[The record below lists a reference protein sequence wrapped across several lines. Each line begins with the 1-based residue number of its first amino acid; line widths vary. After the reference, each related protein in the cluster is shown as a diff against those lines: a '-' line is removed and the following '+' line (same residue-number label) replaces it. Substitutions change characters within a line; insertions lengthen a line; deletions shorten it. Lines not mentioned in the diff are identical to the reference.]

1 LILKGFV
8 DGVVKISILMTGYN
22 NKSTVK
28 KYDMSLKDI
37 NRKLEAVKRSVDVTR
52 YDGIRSLHIRV
63 AVFNW
68 KY

>member
-1 LILKGFV
+1 
-8 DGVVKISILMTGYN
+8 MTGYN

>member
-1 LILKGFV
+1 
-8 DGVVKISILMTGYN
+8 
-22 NKSTVK
+22 
-28 KYDMSLKDI
+28 MSLKGI
-37 NRKLEAVKRSVDVTR
+37 NRKLEAVKRVVGETR